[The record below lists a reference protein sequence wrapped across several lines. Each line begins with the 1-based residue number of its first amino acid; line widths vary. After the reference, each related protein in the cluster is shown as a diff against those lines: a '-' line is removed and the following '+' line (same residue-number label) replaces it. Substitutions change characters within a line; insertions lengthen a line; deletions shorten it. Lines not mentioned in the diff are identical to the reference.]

1 MPVPFRSHADWIC
14 RFIVAS
20 TLLVMASGL
29 VNAQETDQA
38 IPQYTIEQFL
48 KTTSFRGASF
58 SPNNKK
64 ILISSDET
72 GVINAFAV
80 DVATGKR
87 EALTQSEEE
96 SIQTIGYFPDDER
109 FLYSADQGGNELNHV
124 YLRRTDGTVKDL
136 TPGEKLKAQFAG
148 WSQDDQFFY
157 VATNQRDPR
166 YFDMYRYKVADLSH
180 EMIFQNDDGYFPG
193 EVSPDGRFL
202 ALNKVD
208 TRDNSNVYLYDIES
222 KKTRLLTEHEGD
234 INYSSADFSP
244 DGTQL
249 LMTTDRESEFL
260 YLIQQ
265 DLESGKRETVF
276 QTDWDVSGAGYSK
289 HGKFLAI
296 AVNQDAQTTYKLFE
310 TAGMKPVDLPKIE
323 GASLASLT
331 IADNEDRFAM
341 YATSG
346 KMPRDLFYL
355 DLSSENPRQLTQSL
369 NADIESDHLVDGEVV
384 RFKSFDGVE
393 VPGILY
399 KPHQASK
406 SNPVPALVWVH
417 GGPGGQST
425 LGYRA
430 LIQYM
435 VNHGYC
441 IYAINNRGSSGYGKT
456 FQQMDDQKHG
466 EGDLDDCVASKKML
480 IATGFVDPDRIGILG
495 GSYGGYMVCAA
506 LAFRPDEFEVGVN
519 IFGVTNWVRTLGSIP
534 PWWEAQR
541 KALEK
546 EMGDF
551 NDTEYLT
558 KISPLFHAKNI
569 KKPLI
574 VLQGANDPRVLQ
586 VESDEIVAAV
596 KGNGVP
602 VRYEVFEDEGHGFR
616 KKANQLR
623 GYGAIL
629 EFCDKH
635 LKGK

>member
-1 MPVPFRSHADWIC
+1 MRASIRVATGSACRLVFVLFALSVTVATPVA
-14 RFIVAS
+14 
-20 TLLVMASGL
+20 
-29 VNAQETDQA
+29 AQTVGE

-58 SPNNKK
+58 SSDDKK
-64 ILISSDET
+64 ILISSDQT
-72 GVINAFAV
+72 GVFNAFAV
-80 DVATGKR
+80 DVASGKL
-87 EALTQSEEE
+87 EQLTESDQE
-96 SIQTIGYFPDDER
+96 SILTIGYFPDDER

-124 YLRRTDGTVKDL
+124 YVRMPDGSVKDL
-136 TPGEKLKAQFAG
+136 TPGDKLKANFAG
-148 WSQDDQFFY
+148 WSEDDQYFY
-157 VATNQRDPR
+157 IASNKRDQR
-166 YFDMYRYKVADLSH
+166 YFDVYRYKVADLSS
-180 EMIFQNDDGYFPG
+180 ELIFQNDEGYFPG
-193 EVSPDGRFL
+193 TVSPDGRFI
-202 ALNKVD
+202 ALDKIE
-208 TRDNSNVYLYDIES
+208 TRDNSNVFLFDIEA
-222 KKTRLLTEHEGD
+222 KTSRLLTEHDGD
-234 INYSSADFSP
+234 INFSSADFSP
-244 DGTQL
+244 DGKQL
-249 LMTTDRESEFL
+249 LLTTDRDSEFL
-260 YLIQQ
+260 YLVKQ
-265 DLESGKRETVF
+265 DLETGKRETVF
-276 QTDWDVSGAGYSK
+276 QTDWDVLGAGYSK
-289 HGKFLAI
+289 HGKYLSVAI
-296 AVNQDAQTTYKLFE
+296 NQDAKTVYKLYE
-310 TAGMKPVDLPKIE
+310 TDGMKPVELPAIA
-323 GASLASLT
+323 GASLGSVRLS
-331 IADNEDRFAM
+331 DREDRLAM

-346 KMPRDLFYL
+346 KMPSDLFYYGFS
-355 DLSSENPRQLTQSL
+355 DEEPRQLTHSL
-369 NADIESDHLVDGEVV
+369 NRDIKSEHLVDGEVV
-384 RFKSFDGVE
+384 RFESFDGVT

-441 IYAINNRGSSGYGKT
+441 VYAINNRGSSGYGKT

-574 VLQGANDPRVLQ
+574 VLQGANDPRVLK

-596 KGNGVP
+596 KNNGVP

-623 GYGAIL
+623 GYRAIL
-629 EFCDKH
+629 EFCNEH
-635 LKGK
+635 LK